1 MAQKYMLKQD
11 IVYRKEKWTPQ
22 YQNNGDVVSFLCGQM
37 TENDANCF
45 GLAEIN

>member
-11 IVYRKEKWTPQ
+11 IVYRKEKRTPQ
-22 YQNNGDVVSFLCGQM
+22 YQNNGNEVSFACGQM
-37 TENDANCF
+37 TEFDANRF